1 MYENSSFCRAVINI
15 LESLL
20 FFAFGYMYYF
30 SFLEYEL
37 EEFTRAQVFY
47 IGEEGYNSLPAFKNF
62 YWNSGLVCL
71 KQFLNALRNVVK
83 YFSDPSGVNKYNR
96 NSFSQK
102 KKKTFGK
109 KKKKRRPNQIDEI
122 EK

>member
-30 SFLEYEL
+30 SFLEYDL

-47 IGEEGYNSLPAFKNF
+47 IGEEGYNSLTAFKNF

-83 YFSDPSGVNKYNR
+83 YFSDPSGVNKYNL

-102 KKKTFGK
+102 KKKKTQTFGK
-109 KKKKRRPNQIDEI
+109 KKKKTELD
-122 EK
+122 